1 MTQHVTI
8 VNILCVDSLYYI
20 ILHMM
25 MNSELFMGV
34 MMHLISDTVWKSISN
49 DAFRDI
55 MSKIIKEITEQC
67 EFGSL
72 KV

>member
-1 MTQHVTI
+1 
-8 VNILCVDSLYYI
+8 
-20 ILHMM
+20 MM

-55 MSKIIKEITEQC
+55 MSKIIKEITEEC

-72 KV
+72 KVWAYQQDEFFQQFLLSAGFLQ